1 MIKAILACD
10 ENWGIGKAGTLPWPH
25 NSADLKWFRQM
36 TTGSNNAVVMG
47 RKTWDSLPVKPL
59 PNRWNFV
66 ISSSPAEY
74 FNPPPHGIYG
84 GNDAG
89 IIVKDV
95 IEARHTGIDNVWIIG
110 GAALVE
116 GCIGIIDEFY
126 LNMIAG
132 NYDCDVFLP
141 RDLIMSQFVQAD
153 VAQPNAELNI
163 TRWIRK

>member
-25 NSADLKWFRQM
+25 NSADLKWFKQM
-36 TTGSNNAVVMG
+36 TTGSTVVMG

-59 PNRWNFV
+59 PNRHNLV
-66 ISSSPAEY
+66 ISSDTSL
-74 FNPPPHGIYG
+74 IYKTPKPNFVCPLEAWNVIRHDKVLSERYK
-84 GNDAG
+84 NDG
-89 IIVKDV
+89 C
-95 IEARHTGIDNVWIIG
+95 WIIG
-110 GAALVE
+110 GAALIE
-116 GCIGIIDEFY
+116 GCMGIIDEFW
-126 LNMIAG
+126 LNHVLG

-153 VAQPNAELNI
+153 VEQTNTDLNI